1 MGKVLKLVGG
11 VPSLKLNWP
20 PNSCIPSSA
29 NMRMKRKSKKRR
41 EMMLRIELSSD
52 IIRFLRLF
60 QYLVILKILR
70 SLRARRTERP
80 KESLSVLFNLNQIIS
95 KIEAE
100 MMMQSKRLKLD
111 SKYVR
116 GLSA

>member
-11 VPSLKLNWP
+11 VPSSKLNWP

-29 NMRMKRKSKKRR
+29 NMRMKRKSRKRR

-52 IIRFLRLF
+52 ITRFLRLF
-60 QYLVILKILR
+60 QYLVTLKILR

-80 KESLSVLFNLNQIIS
+80 KEEPVLNEDQITS
-95 KIEAE
+95 KIEPA
-100 MMMQSKRLKLD
+100 MTMQSKRLKLD

-116 GLSA
+116 GPSA